1 MKTANQ
7 TAKGADVVES
17 ETKIVNLADAP
28 EFLEEVSRWLWLE
41 WAKADGYTLEE
52 IIYRTKYA
60 SQKDTVPQTLV
71 AVRDGKP
78 VGVVS
83 LWLNDLK
90 TRQDLSPWMATLYV
104 KDEYRTCTS
113 ASSSSGPASRLCG
126 PEPVPL
132 SLPHHQAGQLLRE
145 AGLAVCGEGAR
156 GWRSDGEDLPLR
168 FLSK

>member
-1 MKTANQ
+1 MKAANQ

-52 IIYRTKYA
+52 IVYRTKYA

-104 KDEYRTCTS
+104 KDEYRN
-113 ASSSSGPASRLCG
+113 L
-126 PEPVPL
+126 
-132 SLPHHQAGQLLRE
+132 HIGQLLQRASIKLDNYYE
-145 AGLAVCGEGAR
+145 KL
-156 GWRSDGEDLPLR
+156 GWQFVEKAPEVGGVMEKIYRYD
-168 FLSK
+168 F

>member
-1 MKTANQ
+1 M
-7 TAKGADVVES
+7 KGADVVES

-52 IIYRTKYA
+52 IVYRTKYA

-83 LWLNDLK
+83 LWLNCLLYTSGSGCPSGSGYLVH
-90 TRQDLSPWMATLYV
+90 TRTA
-104 KDEYRTCTS
+104 
-113 ASSSSGPASRLCG
+113 PA
-126 PEPVPL
+126 P
-132 SLPHHQAGQLLRE
+132 
-145 AGLAVCGEGAR
+145 GA
-156 GWRSDGEDLPLR
+156 
-168 FLSK
+168 

>member
-1 MKTANQ
+1 MKAANQ

-104 KDEYRTCTS
+104 KDEYRNLHIGQQLQK
-113 ASSSSGPASRLCG
+113 ASIEAVRALNRYPCLYLITKLDNYYEKLGWQFVEKA
-126 PEPVPL
+126 PEGGGVMEKIY
-132 SLPHHQAGQLLRE
+132 RY
-145 AGLAVCGEGAR
+145 
-156 GWRSDGEDLPLR
+156 D
-168 FLSK
+168 F